1 MKMFDVFLLS
11 RMRWTIPKDNSGTV
25 YKNIFG
31 FEIKTAEYENQREI
45 AGSFEIL
52 GMVGIG

>member
-1 MKMFDVFLLS
+1 MFDVFLLS